1 MSYKYN
7 WSDQNI
13 PDWVEWIAK
22 DDDETIYGHSLK
34 PPMLEDG
41 WWIKE
46 KEQPQ
51 DYQCQELFIKLLKN
65 CTWQD
70 SLEQRPDEFR
80 KPKPDLNTGN
90 LLYEC
95 YLALGWSGGTRAQV
109 LQVLRSA
116 KELVTEIETREKNN
130 YLKAYQELKQ
140 LIKGNK

>member
-1 MSYKYN
+1 MMQSPN
-7 WSDQNI
+7 
-13 PDWVEWIAK
+13 P
-22 DDDETIYGHSLK
+22 
-34 PPMLEDG
+34 
-41 WWIKE
+41 
-46 KEQPQ
+46 
-51 DYQCQELFIKLLKN
+51 
-65 CTWQD
+65 
-70 SLEQRPDEFR
+70 
-80 KPKPDLNTGN
+80 NTGN